1 MNRPCLAVLALFA
14 TLAPAA
20 ALAQADPHAGMAMQD
35 HATMQAAPTP
45 QGVVTSPADNFMGA
59 APTAFSVTFP
69 HPMTLTSVKLT
80 SAAGQAVDVLRQC
93 VGGYPYY
100 FRVLGIHVN
109 SRANA
114 LVHHRKNGR
123 SVGCRQGYGRSTLL
137 RSSWLART
145 TGPY

>member
-1 MNRPCLAVLALFA
+1 MNRPSLAVLALFA
-14 TLAPAA
+14 ALAPAA

-80 SAAGQAVDVLRQC
+80 SAAGQAVDVAVASGSTPSATVSAPL
-93 VGGYPYY
+93 P
-100 FRVLGIHVN
+100 
-109 SRANA
+109 A
-114 LVHHRKNGR
+114 LAPGSYSAAWSATGADGHQMNGVVRFMVH
-123 SVGCRQGYGRSTLL
+123 
-137 RSSWLART
+137 
-145 TGPY
+145 